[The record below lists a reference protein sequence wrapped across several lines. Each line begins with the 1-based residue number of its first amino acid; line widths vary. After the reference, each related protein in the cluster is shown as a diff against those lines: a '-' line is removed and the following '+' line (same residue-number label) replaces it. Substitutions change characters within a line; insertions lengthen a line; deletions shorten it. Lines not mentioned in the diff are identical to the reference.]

1 MSEND
6 NIFCNSEIPLILD
19 NEVNPTL
26 NTNSEILKINQLI
39 KIKYL
44 TIKNV
49 SPLKEKSYFDN
60 DFIKIKNTT
69 NKINDYINEK
79 TLLIN
84 NSINVQE
91 NELKLL
97 YEEKKLLDQNKIQ
110 SDIINHQQILLDNY
124 KKNTNDLKFNSNN
137 IQKKL
142 EETIHLNRALE
153 INNNE
158 LKNSKNRYIYNNRKL
173 QDTINTLKLDYTK
186 PKLTIEQIEEL
197 NNKVKFYQHENLRL
211 SNELI
216 TLQNNYATIKN
227 NFTELELQKNNIYK
241 QIQEL
246 NNSLINDNI
255 LNAPSIKEIVK
266 NDSIS
271 PNVSRLIS
279 NNNIQEDS
287 NTSKIK
293 KNLDGEINNIFN

>member
-1 MSEND
+1 MNKND
-6 NIFCNSEIPLILD
+6 NIYNPDIPLILD
-19 NEVNPTL
+19 NEVDPTL
-26 NTNSEILKINQLI
+26 NTNNEILKINQLI

-44 TIKNV
+44 TNKNV
-49 SPLKEKSYFDN
+49 SPLKKKSFFDN
-60 DFIKIKNTT
+60 DFISIKKTT
-69 NKINDYINEK
+69 NKINDSINEK

-124 KKNTNDLKFNSNN
+124 KKNTNDLKFNSIN
-137 IQKKL
+137 IQKL
-142 EETIHLNRALE
+142 EETIHLNKILK

-158 LKNSKNRYIYNNRKL
+158 LKNSINRYISNNRKL
-173 QDTINTLKLDYTK
+173 QDTINKLKLDYTK
-186 PKLTIEQIEEL
+186 PKLTSEQVEEL
-197 NNKVKFYQHENLRL
+197 NNKVKFYQQENLRL

-216 TLQNNYATIKN
+216 SLQNNYSIIKS

-246 NNSLINDNI
+246 NNSLINDNV

-266 NDSIS
+266 NNSITS
-271 PNVSRLIS
+271 SVSDLIS
-279 NNNIQEDS
+279 NNNIQQDT
-287 NTSKIK
+287 NTSKLK
-293 KNLDGEINNIFN
+293 KDLDDEINNIFN

>member
-1 MSEND
+1 MNEND
-6 NIFCNSEIPLILD
+6 NLFFNSDIPLVLY
-19 NEVNPTL
+19 NEVNPSL
-26 NTNSEILKINQLI
+26 NINNEILKINQLI

-44 TIKNV
+44 TNKNV
-49 SPLKEKSYFDN
+49 SPLKEKPYFDS
-60 DFIKIKNTT
+60 DFISIKNTT
-69 NKINDYINEK
+69 NKINDSINEK

-124 KKNTNDLKFNSNN
+124 KKNTNDLKFNSIN

-142 EETIHLNRALE
+142 EETIHLNKILK

-158 LKNSKNRYIYNNRKL
+158 LKNSINRYISNNRKL
-173 QDTINTLKLDYTK
+173 QDTINKLKLDYTK
-186 PKLTIEQIEEL
+186 PKLTSEQVEEL
-197 NNKVKFYQHENLRL
+197 NNKVKFYQQENLRL

-216 TLQNNYATIKN
+216 SLQNNYSIIKS

-246 NNSLINDNI
+246 NNSLINDNV

-266 NDSIS
+266 NNSITS
-271 PNVSRLIS
+271 SVSDLIS
-279 NNNIQEDS
+279 NNNIQQDT
-287 NTSKIK
+287 NTSKLK
-293 KNLDGEINNIFN
+293 KDLDDEINNIFN

>member
-1 MSEND
+1 MNEND
-6 NIFCNSEIPLILD
+6 NFFFNLDVPLILD
-19 NEVNPTL
+19 NEVNSSL
-26 NTNSEILKINQLI
+26 NISDEILNINQLI
-39 KIKYL
+39 KTKYL
-44 TIKNV
+44 TNKNV
-49 SPLKEKSYFDN
+49 SPLKKKSFFDN
-60 DFIKIKNTT
+60 DFISIKKTT
-69 NKINDYINEK
+69 NKINDSINEK

-124 KKNTNDLKFNSNN
+124 KKNTNDLKFNSIN

-142 EETIHLNRALE
+142 EETIHLNRTLE

-158 LKNSKNRYIYNNRKL
+158 LKNSINRYISNNRKL
-173 QDTINTLKLDYTK
+173 QDTINKLKLDYTK
-186 PKLTIEQIEEL
+186 PKLTSEQVEEL
-197 NNKVKFYQHENLRL
+197 NNKVKFYQQENLRL

-216 TLQNNYATIKN
+216 SLQNNYSIIKS

-246 NNSLINDNI
+246 NNSLINDNV

-266 NDSIS
+266 NNSITS
-271 PNVSRLIS
+271 SVSDLIS
-279 NNNIQEDS
+279 NNNIQQDT
-287 NTSKIK
+287 NTSKLK
-293 KNLDGEINNIFN
+293 KDLDDEINNIFN